1 MSTKASNQPDGPH
14 CKNFVA
20 DLEVRMRERVLDRDA
35 LVGVEGQ
42 ELVEQVD
49 QLGARRPR
57 QQLVPRHL
65 GALGQR
71 PQEVPRLSK
80 VIIA

>member
-1 MSTKASNQPDGPH
+1 MSTNARNQPDGSH
-14 CKNFVA
+14 YKNFVA
-20 DLEVRMRERVLDRDA
+20 DLEVRMCQRVLDRDA
-35 LVGVEGQ
+35 LVRVEGQ

-71 PQEVPRLSK
+71 PQEIPRLS
-80 VIIA
+80 I